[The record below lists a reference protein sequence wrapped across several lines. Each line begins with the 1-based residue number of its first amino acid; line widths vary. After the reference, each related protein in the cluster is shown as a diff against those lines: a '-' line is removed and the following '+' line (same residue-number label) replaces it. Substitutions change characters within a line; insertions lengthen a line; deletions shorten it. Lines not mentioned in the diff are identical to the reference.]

1 MGACCMSKDNMTISN
16 SIINNKKSNKDS
28 SMIDSSS
35 MQVCHIEKNF
45 EKIESSG
52 PILKLL
58 MQKQENNVDDT
69 KNDDKNNSTKITKI
83 LNIKLL

>member
-1 MGACCMSKDNMTISN
+1 MRKDNMIISN

>member
-1 MGACCMSKDNMTISN
+1 MSKDNMIISN

>member
-1 MGACCMSKDNMTISN
+1 MRKDSMIISN
-16 SIINNKKSNKDS
+16 SVINNKKSNKDS

>member
-1 MGACCMSKDNMTISN
+1 MRKDSMIISN
-16 SIINNKKSNKDS
+16 SVINNKKSIKDS

-35 MQVCHIEKNF
+35 MQVCHIEKKF

>member
-1 MGACCMSKDNMTISN
+1 MGACCMRKDNMIISN

>member
-1 MGACCMSKDNMTISN
+1 MSKDNMIISN

-28 SMIDSSS
+28 SMTDSSS

-69 KNDDKNNSTKITKI
+69 KNDEKNNSPKIKKI

>member
-1 MGACCMSKDNMTISN
+1 MGACCVRKESVILSN
-16 SIINNKKSNKDS
+16 SIIKNNSLNKDS

-35 MQVCHIEKNF
+35 LQVCHIEKNL

-58 MQKQENNVDDT
+58 MKKQDNNVNDT
-69 KNDDKNNSTKITKI
+69 KNDDKNNSTKITKV
-83 LNIKLL
+83 LNI

>member
-1 MGACCMSKDNMTISN
+1 MGACCVRKESVILSN
-16 SIINNKKSNKDS
+16 SIIKNKSLNKDS

-35 MQVCHIEKNF
+35 LQVCHIEKNL

-58 MQKQENNVDDT
+58 MKKQDNNVNDT
-69 KNDDKNNSTKITKI
+69 KNDDKNNSTKITKV
-83 LNIKLL
+83 LNI

>member
-1 MGACCMSKDNMTISN
+1 MGACCMSKDNMIISN

>member
-1 MGACCMSKDNMTISN
+1 MSKDNMIISN

-45 EKIESSG
+45 EKIESSSG